1 MKRYQNDTQLAI
13 LWGMPAHPL
22 GDALSSCDYPL
33 VFQGM
38 LAHILGDAREK
49 C

>member
-1 MKRYQNDTQLAI
+1 MKRYQNDTQLAY
-13 LWGMPAHPL
+13 PL